1 MAGISSITPSSDS
14 TGHSTV
20 SSNDIKPWIKGFA
33 RIGYISRGI
42 VYMLI
47 GALAFM
53 AAFGIG
59 GSMSDSSGAFAAV
72 ASKPF
77 GEVLLWLLG
86 LGLTGIVLWCLILV
100 INDPEHV
107 KNGGKSMF
115 RRLANLITGLAYGS
129 LTYNAIA
136 IAMHA
141 KGSGSGS
148 GSKQTLSAK
157 LLAQPFG
164 QWIVGIVGIAII
176 GFALYEIHQAYSE
189 KYTNQFKRHEM
200 TNKEWEL
207 GRKTGKLGLYSR
219 GIVFLLIGYFFIQ
232 TAITADPDKTKGL
245 DGALSKIAQQPF
257 GQWLLGIVAVGLFL
271 YGVFQILQGKN
282 RHMSIY

>member
-1 MAGISSITPSSDS
+1 
-14 TGHSTV
+14 
-20 SSNDIKPWIKGFA
+20 
-33 RIGYISRGI
+33 
-42 VYMLI
+42 MLI
-47 GALAFM
+47 GALALM
-53 AAFGIG
+53 AALGIG
-59 GSMSDSSGAFAAV
+59 GSTSDSSGAFSAV

-77 GEVLLWLLG
+77 GEVLLWILG
-86 LGLTGIVLWCLILV
+86 VGLIGIVLWRLIQVVL
-100 INDPEHV
+100 DPEHV

-115 RRLANLITGLAYGS
+115 RRLSSLISGIAYGS

-141 KGSGSGS
+141 KSSGSGS

-164 QWIVGIVGIAII
+164 QWIVGTIGVIII
-176 GFALYEIHQAYSE
+176 GFALYEIHKAYTE
-189 KYTNQFKRHEM
+189 KYTNKFKRHEM

-219 GIVFLLIGYFFIQ
+219 GIVFLMIGYFFIQ

-245 DGALSKIAQQPF
+245 DGALSKIAQQPY
-257 GQWLLGIVAVGLFL
+257 GQWLLGIVALGLFL
-271 YGVFQILQGKN
+271 YGVFQILKGKN
-282 RHMSIY
+282 RHMTIY

>member
-1 MAGISSITPSSDS
+1 MAGVSSITSSS
-14 TGHSTV
+14 TSSSV

-33 RIGYISRGI
+33 RIGYISRGL

-47 GALAFM
+47 GALAVM
-53 AAFGIG
+53 AALGIG
-59 GSMSDSSGAFAAV
+59 GSTSDSSGAFSAV

-77 GEVLLWLLG
+77 GEVILWILG
-86 LGLTGIVLWCLILV
+86 IGLIGIVLWRLIQV
-100 INDPEHV
+100 VKDPEHV
-107 KNGGKSMF
+107 KNDGKSMF
-115 RRLANLITGLAYGS
+115 RRLANLISGIAYGS
-129 LTYNAIA
+129 LTYNAFA

-141 KGSGSGS
+141 KSSGS

-157 LLAQPFG
+157 LLSQPFG
-164 QWIVGIVGIAII
+164 QWIVGIVGLIII
-176 GFALYEIHQAYSE
+176 GYALYEIHKAYTE
-189 KYTNQFKRHEM
+189 KYTNKFKRHEM
-200 TNKEWEL
+200 SEKEWEL

-219 GIVFLLIGYFFIQ
+219 GTVFLLIGYFFIQ
-232 TAITADPDKTKGL
+232 TAITADPDKTQGL

-271 YGVFQILQGKN
+271 YGVFQMLKGKN

>member
-1 MAGISSITPSSDS
+1 MAGVSSLSSS
-14 TGHSTV
+14 NGNKSSSSV

-47 GALAFM
+47 GALSVM
-53 AAFGIG
+53 AALGIG
-59 GSMSDSSGAFAAV
+59 GSTSDSSGAFAAV

-77 GEVLLWLLG
+77 GEVLLWVLG
-86 LGLTGIVLWCLILV
+86 VGLIGIVLWRLIQV
-100 INDPEHV
+100 IKDPEHV
-107 KNGGKSMF
+107 KNDGKSMF
-115 RRLANLITGLAYGS
+115 RRLASLISGIAYGS
-129 LTYNAIA
+129 LTYNAFA

-141 KGSGSGS
+141 KSSGSGS

-164 QWIVGIVGIAII
+164 QWIVGIVGLVII
-176 GFALYEIHQAYSE
+176 GFALYEIHKAYTE
-189 KYTNQFKRHEM
+189 KYTDKFKRHEM
-200 TNKEWEL
+200 TEKEWEL

-219 GIVFLLIGYFFIQ
+219 GVVFLLIGYFFIQ

-245 DGALSKIAQQPF
+245 DGALSKLAQQPF

-271 YGVFQILQGKN
+271 YGVFQILKGKN
-282 RHMSIY
+282 RHMTIY